1 MAFIIKIMKYTID
14 ARWYPKNGQAYADLE
29 WETEEETYPSIKA
42 AIDYIISILEWEYE
56 GSMLQRTA
64 DEPNPCILHVINDEG
79 NVVYRVANCSEKT
92 AKEYGI
98 KADKYIETLKEEE

>member
-29 WETEEETYPSIKA
+29 WKTEGETYPSIVA
-42 AIDYIISILEWEYE
+42 AIDYIIFILEWEYE
-56 GSMLQRTA
+56 GSMLHRTEENA
-64 DEPNPCILHVINDEG
+64 DPCILHVVDDEG
-79 NVVYRVANCSEKT
+79 NVIYRIANCSEEV